1 MSNRNALLPTLG
13 CPVPDPELGD
23 LLPREVCDVPDSAW
37 WSRRL
42 TDGDITTEAVK
53 AAKPQEPN
61 NGDRLQQHP
70 RGHPCFA
77 ISRRMDNSAANR
89 ASSAM
94 HRRYRGFLA
103 RGDGLITVLN
113 FCALNQIKYRGY
125 LMPITEGQLLEIMPN
140 ARSQAGV
147 FISAL
152 NTAMLR
158 FSINTPKRA
167 AAFLAQVG
175 HESGQL
181 HYVRELG
188 SDQYLSKYDTGTLA
202 ARLGNTPALDGD
214 GQKYRGR
221 GLIQITG
228 RDNYLQCSLG
238 LFGDDR
244 LVFVPQLLEQ
254 PQWAAESAAWFWEQ
268 NGLNEL
274 ADRDQFNSITRRIN
288 GGLNGLQDRLQL
300 WARARAVLCQ
310 PSV

>member
-1 MSNRNALLPTLG
+1 M
-13 CPVPDPELGD
+13 
-23 LLPREVCDVPDSAW
+23 
-37 WSRRL
+37 
-42 TDGDITTEAVK
+42 
-53 AAKPQEPN
+53 
-61 NGDRLQQHP
+61 
-70 RGHPCFA
+70 
-77 ISRRMDNSAANR
+77 
-89 ASSAM
+89 
-94 HRRYRGFLA
+94 
-103 RGDGLITVLN
+103 TVT
-113 FCALNQIKYRGY
+113 Q
-125 LMPITEGQLLEIMPN
+125 QLLETIMPN

-310 PSV
+310 PSA

>member
-1 MSNRNALLPTLG
+1 M
-13 CPVPDPELGD
+13 
-23 LLPREVCDVPDSAW
+23 
-37 WSRRL
+37 
-42 TDGDITTEAVK
+42 
-53 AAKPQEPN
+53 
-61 NGDRLQQHP
+61 
-70 RGHPCFA
+70 
-77 ISRRMDNSAANR
+77 
-89 ASSAM
+89 
-94 HRRYRGFLA
+94 
-103 RGDGLITVLN
+103 TVT
-113 FCALNQIKYRGY
+113 Q
-125 LMPITEGQLLEIMPN
+125 QLLETIMPN
-140 ARSQAGV
+140 ARLQAGV

-254 PQWAAESAAWFWEQ
+254 PQWAAESAAWFWQQ

-310 PSV
+310 SSA